1 MNLASETI
9 DSRFVTRK
17 CTIVN
22 DQSNTNYDVKIEVIC
37 NTKVLKCKFYDYSD
51 AYILVTGCTI
61 IARNIE
67 ARVAFS
73 YSPFIKYMTKI
84 DGIAKDDVED
94 LDLKMP
100 MHILLENSL
109 NYSDTTGS

>member
-17 CTIVN
+17 CNIVN

-37 NTKVLKCKFYDYSD
+37 NTKVLKCKFCNYSD
-51 AYILVTGCTI
+51 AYILVLGCTM
-61 IARNIE
+61 IAKNIA

-73 YSPFIKYMTKI
+73 YSPFIKYTTKI

>member
-1 MNLASETI
+1 M
-9 DSRFVTRK
+9 TRK
-17 CTIVN
+17 CSIVN
-22 DQSNTNYDVKIEVIC
+22 DQSNTNYDVKIEVVC

-51 AYILVTGCTI
+51 AYILVTGCTM

-94 LDLKMP
+94 LDLKMS